1 MKAILSIGVAAAGLL
16 FATACDQNLTV
27 KDLSDPDI
35 TRVFATGQSIEST
48 IGSGYQT
55 VHNAMSNTSDQP
67 GVEAF
72 GLESY
77 SSLANFNLGTRVA
90 IPRLPINNVI
100 GAPSILSEYSALSKE
115 SRLIVN
121 AMDALE
127 ALVKGGKTT
136 GSPARDLRDR
146 AFAFFVVGA
155 SQGWLSL
162 MYDSAAIVTPR
173 MRADSIPPLAAAS
186 AVAAG
191 AIQMLDSALAIAN
204 DPAATSGFPLETAWL
219 SSAPSFGTL
228 DSFKRLVRSYRARIR
243 AGVSRSAADAA
254 KVDWA
259 KVIDDAENGITVNLM
274 VNVGGSSGWN
284 TGMETQR
291 YQDATWSQMS
301 LMYMGMADVSGG
313 YANYIAQDL
322 SHKNGFFLVVTPDQ
336 RWPQGATRA
345 AQNTAS
351 VQATNATARPYI
363 ENRPLAND
371 VAGDPWGVSF
381 YTYNRWRYIR
391 QNSNAGLFPEFMKAE
406 NDMLAAEG
414 YIRTGNYA
422 AAAAK
427 IDLTRVANGGLPALS
442 GVVTTGT
449 QQVPGGTSCV
459 PQVPQGDG
467 TVACGTIMEAMKY
480 EKRIETTYTG
490 FGRFWIDGRGWG
502 DLVTGTAL
510 EFPVPYQEMQT
521 RQEKFYLLG
530 AGFGSAATKGV
541 YGF

>member
-1 MKAILSIGVAAAGLL
+1 MKAILTIGVAAGLL
-16 FATACDQNLTV
+16 LASACDQQLAVQDLT
-27 KDLSDPDI
+27 DPDI
-35 TRVFATGQSIEST
+35 TRVFATGQSIEGT

-55 VHNAMSNTSDQP
+55 VHNAMSNTNDQP

-77 SSLANFNLGTRVA
+77 SSLNNFNLGTRVS

-100 GAPSILSEYSALSKE
+100 GAPSILSEFSSLSKE
-115 SRLIVN
+115 SRLVVN

-127 ALVKGGKTT
+127 ALVKSGKTT

-146 AFAFFVVGA
+146 AFGFFVVGA
-155 SQGWLSL
+155 SQGWLAL
-162 MYDSAAIVTPR
+162 MYDSSSVVTPR
-173 MRADSIPPLAAAS
+173 MDPAVIPALSGAQDIAAS
-186 AVAAG
+186 

-204 DPAATSGFPLETAWL
+204 DPASASGFPLETAWL
-219 SSAPSFGTL
+219 SSAPGFGTA
-228 DSFKRLVRSYRARIR
+228 DTFKRLVRSYRARIR
-243 AGVSRSAADAA
+243 AGVARTPADAA

-259 KVIDDAENGITVNLM
+259 KVIDDTENGINANLM
-274 VNVGGSSGWN
+274 VNVGGSTGWN

-291 YQDATWSQMS
+291 YQDPTWSEMS
-301 LMYMGMADVSGG
+301 MLYMGMADVSGQ

-322 SHKNGFFLVVTPDQ
+322 AHKNGFFLVVTPDL
-336 RWPQGATRA
+336 RWPQGSTRP

-351 VQATNATARPYI
+351 VDATNDKSRPYI

-371 VAGDPWGVSF
+371 VTGDPWGVSF
-381 YTYNRWRYIR
+381 YTYNRYRYIR
-391 QNSNAGLFPEFMKAE
+391 KNSNTGLFPEFMKAE
-406 NDMLAAEG
+406 NDLLAAEG
-414 YIRTGNYA
+414 YIRTGNLA

-427 IDLTRVANGGLPALS
+427 IDLTRVANGGLPAVT
-442 GVVTTGT
+442 GAVTTAT
-449 QQVPGGTSCV
+449 QPVPGGTSCV

-467 TVACGTIMEAMKY
+467 TVACGTLMEAMKY
-480 EKRIETTYTG
+480 EKRIETTYSA

-502 DLVTGTAL
+502 DLVTNTAL

-521 RQEKFYLLG
+521 RQKPFYLLG
-530 AGFGSAATKGV
+530 AGFGSASAKGV